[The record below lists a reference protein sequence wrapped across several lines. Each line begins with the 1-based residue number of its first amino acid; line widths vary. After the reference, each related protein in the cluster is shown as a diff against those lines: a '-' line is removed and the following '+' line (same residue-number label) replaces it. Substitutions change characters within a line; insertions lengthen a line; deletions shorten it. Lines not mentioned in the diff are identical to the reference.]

1 MWNDSKVEAFT
12 IFKHSRPNCVICL
25 GFYAEKNSEKRK
37 TKVLSCEEHN
47 QFWTIDWNPS
57 GRRKTTCLFI
67 DNDFIIDWLKE
78 GLRMFRLAVLSIRFC
93 DLVSVSRLL
102 SLITQIIWKTHSGD
116 TVLISLFSSF
126 ILSKTDVLE
135 SLHKRTVY
143 QISRILSE
151 PRNKGHFG
159 YRASLFVKSN
169 ECKSHHGLLS
179 KTL

>member
-1 MWNDSKVEAFT
+1 
-12 IFKHSRPNCVICL
+12 
-25 GFYAEKNSEKRK
+25 
-37 TKVLSCEEHN
+37 
-47 QFWTIDWNPS
+47 
-57 GRRKTTCLFI
+57 
-67 DNDFIIDWLKE
+67 
-78 GLRMFRLAVLSIRFC
+78 MFRLAVLSIRFC

-169 ECKSHHGLLS
+169 ECKSHPAPFKDALDYSGKFTSRLKSAKNVKVITITFTIMFVLFF
-179 KTL
+179 

>member
-1 MWNDSKVEAFT
+1 
-12 IFKHSRPNCVICL
+12 
-25 GFYAEKNSEKRK
+25 
-37 TKVLSCEEHN
+37 
-47 QFWTIDWNPS
+47 
-57 GRRKTTCLFI
+57 
-67 DNDFIIDWLKE
+67 
-78 GLRMFRLAVLSIRFC
+78 MFRLAVLSIRFC

-102 SLITQIIWKTHSGD
+102 SLIIPIIWKTHSGD

-169 ECKSHHGLLS
+169 EFKSHHGLLS

>member
-1 MWNDSKVEAFT
+1 
-12 IFKHSRPNCVICL
+12 
-25 GFYAEKNSEKRK
+25 
-37 TKVLSCEEHN
+37 
-47 QFWTIDWNPS
+47 
-57 GRRKTTCLFI
+57 
-67 DNDFIIDWLKE
+67 
-78 GLRMFRLAVLSIRFC
+78 MFRLAVLSIRFC

-135 SLHKRTVY
+135 SLHKRTVVC

>member
-1 MWNDSKVEAFT
+1 
-12 IFKHSRPNCVICL
+12 
-25 GFYAEKNSEKRK
+25 
-37 TKVLSCEEHN
+37 
-47 QFWTIDWNPS
+47 
-57 GRRKTTCLFI
+57 
-67 DNDFIIDWLKE
+67 
-78 GLRMFRLAVLSIRFC
+78 MFRLAVLSIRFC

-102 SLITQIIWKTHSGD
+102 SLITQIIW
-116 TVLISLFSSF
+116 LFSSF

>member
-1 MWNDSKVEAFT
+1 
-12 IFKHSRPNCVICL
+12 
-25 GFYAEKNSEKRK
+25 
-37 TKVLSCEEHN
+37 
-47 QFWTIDWNPS
+47 
-57 GRRKTTCLFI
+57 
-67 DNDFIIDWLKE
+67 
-78 GLRMFRLAVLSIRFC
+78 MFRLAVLSIRFC

-102 SLITQIIWKTHSGD
+102 SLITLIIWKTHSGD

-159 YRASLFVKSN
+159 YRASLFVKRN

>member
-1 MWNDSKVEAFT
+1 
-12 IFKHSRPNCVICL
+12 
-25 GFYAEKNSEKRK
+25 
-37 TKVLSCEEHN
+37 
-47 QFWTIDWNPS
+47 
-57 GRRKTTCLFI
+57 
-67 DNDFIIDWLKE
+67 
-78 GLRMFRLAVLSIRFC
+78 MFRLAVLSIRFC

-102 SLITQIIWKTHSGD
+102 SLITLIIWKTHSGD
-116 TVLISLFSSF
+116 RVFIISLFSSF

-135 SLHKRTVY
+135 SLHKRTVVC